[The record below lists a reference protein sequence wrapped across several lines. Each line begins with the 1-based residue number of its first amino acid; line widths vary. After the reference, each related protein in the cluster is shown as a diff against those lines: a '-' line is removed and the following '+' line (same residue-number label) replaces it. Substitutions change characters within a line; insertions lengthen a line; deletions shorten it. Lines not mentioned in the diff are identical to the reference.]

1 MNTREV
7 ETTIFDDEDNAI
19 HIKAILIKGMKGMKD
34 VYGLQE
40 TPDDEDEVEII
51 ESINEKEEHVELT
64 QEQLDKAISELN

>member
-1 MNTREV
+1 
-7 ETTIFDDEDNAI
+7 
-19 HIKAILIKGMKGMKD
+19 LIEGMKGMKD